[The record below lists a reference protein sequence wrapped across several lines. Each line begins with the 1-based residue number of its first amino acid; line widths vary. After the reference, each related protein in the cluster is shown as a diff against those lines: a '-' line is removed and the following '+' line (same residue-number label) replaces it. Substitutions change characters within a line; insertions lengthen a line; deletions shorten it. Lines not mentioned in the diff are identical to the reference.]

1 MFNNF
6 NNINSS
12 SYDLLPRQF
21 LNYIDYELSCFEKIT
36 NKKFFFNILKN
47 DKFELNVYE
56 SRKAEEGEGGGED
69 NDKSKYQIIY
79 RANNL
84 YQFIKRLL
92 MIRDYLIKYFD
103 NKLTKTIIV

>member
-6 NNINSS
+6 DGINASN
-12 SYDLLPRQF
+12 DILPKQF

-36 NKKFFFNILKN
+36 NKKFFFNLLKN

-56 SRKAEEGEGGGED
+56 SKEED
-69 NDKSKYQIIY
+69 NNKSKYHIIY

-92 MIRDYLIKYFD
+92 MIREYLIKYFD

>member
-1 MFNNF
+1 MFNDF
-6 NNINSS
+6 NSINT
-12 SYDLLPRQF
+12 SYDLMPKQL

-36 NKKFFFNILKN
+36 NKKFFFNVLNN

-56 SRKAEEGEGGGED
+56 SKEEED
-69 NDKSKYQIIY
+69 DNKSKYQIIY

-92 MIRDYLIKYFD
+92 MIREYLI
-103 NKLTKTIIV
+103 NILIIS

>member
-6 NNINSS
+6 NNINAS

-21 LNYIDYELSCFEKIT
+21 LYYIDYELSCFEKIT

-56 SRKAEEGEGGGED
+56 SKEED
-69 NDKSKYQIIY
+69 TNKSKYQIIY

-92 MIRDYLIKYFD
+92 MIREYLIKHFD
-103 NKLTKTIIV
+103 NNITKTIIL

>member
-6 NNINSS
+6 NGINASN
-12 SYDLLPRQF
+12 DILPKQF

-36 NKKFFFNILKN
+36 NKKFFFNLLKN

-56 SRKAEEGEGGGED
+56 SKEEDD
-69 NDKSKYQIIY
+69 NKSKYQIIY

-92 MIRDYLIKYFD
+92 MIREYLIKYFD
-103 NKLTKTIIV
+103 NRRSKTIIL

>member
-1 MFNNF
+1 MLMSNSNNF
-6 NNINSS
+6 NTVNTNSYS
-12 SYDLLPRQF
+12 DILPKQF

-36 NKKFFFNILKN
+36 NKKFFFNLLKN

-56 SRKAEEGEGGGED
+56 SKEEDD
-69 NDKSKYQIIY
+69 NKSKYQIIY

-92 MIRDYLIKYFD
+92 MIREYLIKCFD
-103 NKLTKTIIV
+103 NRRSKTIIL

>member
-6 NNINSS
+6 NGVNTSNDI
-12 SYDLLPRQF
+12 LPKQF

-36 NKKFFFNILKN
+36 NKKFFFNLLKN

-56 SRKAEEGEGGGED
+56 SKED
-69 NDKSKYQIIY
+69 NNKSKYQIIY

-92 MIRDYLIKYFD
+92 MIREYLIKYFD

>member
-1 MFNNF
+1 MLMSNSNNF
-6 NNINSS
+6 NTVNTNSYSNI
-12 SYDLLPRQF
+12 LPKQF

-36 NKKFFFNILKN
+36 NKKFFFNLLKN

-56 SRKAEEGEGGGED
+56 SKE
-69 NDKSKYQIIY
+69 NNNKSKYQIIY

-92 MIRDYLIKYFD
+92 MIREYLIKYFD
-103 NKLTKTIIV
+103 NQRSKTIIL

>member
-6 NNINSS
+6 NDINASN
-12 SYDLLPRQF
+12 DILPKQF

-36 NKKFFFNILKN
+36 NKKFFFNLLKN
-47 DKFELNVYE
+47 DKFELNIYE
-56 SRKAEEGEGGGED
+56 SKED
-69 NDKSKYQIIY
+69 NNKSKYQIIY

-84 YQFIKRLL
+84 YQFVKRLL
-92 MIRDYLIKYFD
+92 MIREYLIKYFD

>member
-6 NNINSS
+6 NGINASN
-12 SYDLLPRQF
+12 DILPKQF

-36 NKKFFFNILKN
+36 NKKFFFNLLKN

-56 SRKAEEGEGGGED
+56 SKEED
-69 NDKSKYQIIY
+69 TNKSKYQIIY

-92 MIRDYLIKYFD
+92 MIREYLIKYFD
-103 NKLTKTIIV
+103 NRRTKTIIV

>member
-6 NNINSS
+6 NNINTS

-21 LNYIDYELSCFEKIT
+21 LNYIDYELSYFEKIT
-36 NKKFFFNILKN
+36 NKKFFFILKN
-47 DKFELNVYE
+47 DKFQLNVYD
-56 SRKAEEGEGGGED
+56 SKKKKDD

-79 RANNL
+79 RVNNL

-92 MIRDYLIKYFD
+92 MIREYLIKHFD
-103 NKLTKTIIV
+103 NNTTKTIIL

>member
-6 NNINSS
+6 NGVNASNDI
-12 SYDLLPRQF
+12 LPKQF

-36 NKKFFFNILKN
+36 NKKFFFNLLKN

-56 SRKAEEGEGGGED
+56 SKEED
-69 NDKSKYQIIY
+69 NNKSKYQIIY

-92 MIRDYLIKYFD
+92 MIREYLIKYFD

>member
-6 NNINSS
+6 NNINASN
-12 SYDLLPRQF
+12 YDVLPRQF

-47 DKFELNVYE
+47 DRFELNVYE
-56 SRKAEEGEGGGED
+56 SKEED
-69 NDKSKYQIIY
+69 TNKSKYQIIY

-92 MIRDYLIKYFD
+92 MIREYLIKHFD
-103 NKLTKTIIV
+103 NNITKTIIL

>member
-1 MFNNF
+1 MLMSNSNNF
-6 NNINSS
+6 NTVNTNSYS
-12 SYDLLPRQF
+12 DILPKQF

-36 NKKFFFNILKN
+36 NKKFFFNLLKN

-56 SRKAEEGEGGGED
+56 SKEED
-69 NDKSKYQIIY
+69 NNKSKYQIIY

-92 MIRDYLIKYFD
+92 MIREYLIKYFD
-103 NKLTKTIIV
+103 NKDTKTIIL

>member
-1 MFNNF
+1 MLMSNSNNF
-6 NNINSS
+6 NTFNTNSYS
-12 SYDLLPRQF
+12 HILPKQF

-36 NKKFFFNILKN
+36 NKKFFFNLLKN

-56 SRKAEEGEGGGED
+56 SKEEDD
-69 NDKSKYQIIY
+69 NKSKYQIIY

-92 MIRDYLIKYFD
+92 MIREYLIKYFD
-103 NKLTKTIIV
+103 NRRSKTIIL

>member
-6 NNINSS
+6 NNINAS

-36 NKKFFFNILKN
+36 NKKFFFNILKY

-56 SRKAEEGEGGGED
+56 SKKAEEEEED
-69 NDKSKYQIIY
+69 NDKSKYHIIY

-92 MIRDYLIKYFD
+92 MIREYLIKHFD
-103 NKLTKTIIV
+103 NNITKTIVL

>member
-12 SYDLLPRQF
+12 SHDLLPRQF

-56 SRKAEEGEGGGED
+56 SKKD
-69 NDKSKYQIIY
+69 NNKSKYQIIY